1 MKIKTILVA
10 IAHYGSNN
18 REYLEKCLREYQAY
32 FPEYVVT
39 VYLYLTEMIDV
50 KEYPGLKIYVTIYKP
65 EIGKMLVVQH
75 KQMFHELRGLYDYY
89 IYCEDDVA
97 ISLTKFNSYASIQ
110 NELPVPYVCGF
121 LRYEYKDGNPYRF
134 LFDQHPIHSCH
145 RGGTT
150 VIKSNY
156 IIKNEPYFEVYNFHQ
171 GCYVLTRKL
180 LQHAID
186 SGKYLEQDN
195 YYVGSPLEGA
205 ASDVFYK
212 CGIVKVIPRNRVDK
226 LLVPHLPNKYVKMLP
241 DIYTENTTPNEVVIS
256 QLQTELEPVYV

>member
-1 MKIKTILVA
+1 MKSILVA

-18 REYLEKCLREYQAY
+18 REYLEKCLHEWQCYY
-32 FPEYVVT
+32 PDYSVHVC
-39 VYLYLTEMIDV
+39 LYLTEMIDV
-50 KEYPGLKIYVTIYKP
+50 KDFPGLTIYVKLYKP

-75 KQMFHELRGLYDYY
+75 KQLFHDLRNQYDYFV
-89 IYCEDDVA
+89 YCEDDVA
-97 ISLTKFNSYASIQ
+97 ISLNKFKAFESVQEN
-110 NELPVPYVCGF
+110 LPVPYVCGF
-121 LRYEYKDGNPYRF
+121 FRYEYKDGNGYKF

-150 VIKSNY
+150 IIKSNY
-156 IIKNEPYFEVYNFHQ
+156 IIKNESYFEVYNFHQ
-171 GCYVLTRKL
+171 GCYVLTKKL

-212 CGIVKVIPRNRVDK
+212 CGIVKVLPRNRVSE
-226 LLVPHLPNKYVKMLP
+226 LLVPHMPNKYVRMLP
-241 DIYTENTTPNEVVIS
+241 DIYTEQSTPDDIKIS
-256 QLQTELEPVYV
+256 EWQMDIEPIYV